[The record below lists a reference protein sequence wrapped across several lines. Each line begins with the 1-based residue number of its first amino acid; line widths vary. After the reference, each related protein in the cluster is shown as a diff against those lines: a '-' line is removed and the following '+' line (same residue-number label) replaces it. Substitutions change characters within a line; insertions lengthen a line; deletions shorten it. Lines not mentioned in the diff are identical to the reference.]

1 MRNLGS
7 CAPEVGVIDLRSHSV
22 SDTCAIAASIA
33 RLVRPSDMVVLSGEM
48 GAGKTAFA
56 RGFADGLGVAADD
69 HVASPTFNLVHVHE
83 SGRIPLHHADLHRL
97 ASTGEVSDLG
107 LRESADLG
115 AVVLVEWGDMAA
127 DVLGDHLVVALEADP
142 DDEVALDERAITVS
156 VVGHGWDNRWERL
169 RSALT
174 EWAVGR

>member
-1 MRNLGS
+1 M
-7 CAPEVGVIDLRSHSV
+7 IDLRSHSV
-22 SDTCAIAASIA
+22 ADTCAMAAALS
-33 RLVRPSDMVVLSGEM
+33 RLVRPGDVIVLSGEM

-83 SGRIPLHHADLHRL
+83 SGRVPLHHADLHRL
-97 ASTGEVSDLG
+97 TSTGEVADLG

-115 AVVLVEWGDMAA
+115 AVVLVEWGDMAP

-142 DDEVALDERAITVS
+142 DDDGSLDERAVTVS
-156 VVGHGWDNRWERL
+156 VVGHGWDQRWERL

-174 EWAVGR
+174 DWMAAR

>member
-1 MRNLGS
+1 MRHLFS
-7 CAPEVGVIDLRSHSV
+7 RAPEVGVIDLRSHSV
-22 SDTCAIAASIA
+22 ADTCAIATAIA
-33 RLVRPSDMVVLSGEM
+33 PLVRPGDVIVLSGEM

-83 SGRIPLHHADLHRL
+83 SGRLPLHHADLHRL
-97 ASTGEVSDLG
+97 ASTGEVADLG

-127 DVLGDHLVVALEADP
+127 DVLGDHLVVELEADP
-142 DDEVALDERAITVS
+142 DDDGSLDERAVTVS
-156 VVGHGWDNRWERL
+156 VEGHGWDQRWERL
-169 RSALT
+169 RTALADWT
-174 EWAVGR
+174 VRR

>member
-1 MRNLGS
+1 M
-7 CAPEVGVIDLRSHSV
+7 IDLRSHSV
-22 SDTCAIAASIA
+22 ADTCAIAAAIA
-33 RLVRPSDMVVLSGEM
+33 RLVRPGDVVVLSGEM

-83 SGRIPLHHADLHRL
+83 SGRLPLHHADLHRL
-97 ASTGEVSDLG
+97 ASTGEVADLG

-127 DVLGDHLVVALEADP
+127 DVLGDHLVVVLEADP
-142 DDEVALDERAITVS
+142 DDDGSLDERAVTVS
-156 VVGHGWDNRWERL
+156 VVGHGWDQRWERL
-169 RSALT
+169 RTALADRT
-174 EWAVGR
+174 VGR

>member
-7 CAPEVGVIDLRSHSV
+7 CSPEMGVIDLRSHSV
-22 SDTCAIAASIA
+22 ADTCSIAAALA
-33 RLVRPSDMVVLSGEM
+33 RLVRPGDVIVLAGEM

-83 SGRIPLHHADLHRL
+83 SGRLPLHHADLHRL
-97 ASTGEVSDLG
+97 ASTGEVADLG

-115 AVVLVEWGDMAA
+115 AVLLVEWGDMAS
-127 DVLGDHLVVALEADP
+127 DVLGDHLVVALEVDP
-142 DDEVALDERAITVS
+142 DDDGSLDDRAITVS
-156 VVGHGWDNRWERL
+156 VVGHGWDQRWERL
-169 RSALT
+169 RSAIA
-174 EWAVGR
+174 EWTVAR

>member
-1 MRNLGS
+1 M
-7 CAPEVGVIDLRSHSV
+7 IDLRSHSV
-22 SDTCAIAASIA
+22 ADTCDIAASIA
-33 RLVRPSDMVVLSGEM
+33 RLVRPGDVIVLSGEM

-97 ASTGEVSDLG
+97 ASTAEVSDLG

-115 AVVLVEWGDMAA
+115 AVVLVEWGDMAS

-142 DDEVALDERAITVS
+142 DDDGALDERAITVS
-156 VVGHGWDNRWERL
+156 VVGHQWDSRWERL
-169 RSALT
+169 RSALIERT
-174 EWAVGR
+174 VGR